1 MVSLR
6 SFCRFGYLI
15 CFRKRSQS
23 YSSKANRGFVC
34 FQDREIRCKLPQG
47 LTRDNTKSWSNSGTD
62 KLQAFATFDVF
73 SHWGMSLWFCGC
85 QRFAANHF
93 RLVAWVSWLLWY
105 RLGWIPVGCSASVW
119 QIDALAV
126 KTSIAAV
133 WWVAGN
139 IFAARKGCGASDLM
153 VRRKVLL
160 NTSWSTLLES
170 LGEKGFENS
179 SKLGFS

>member
-1 MVSLR
+1 MAT
-6 SFCRFGYLI
+6 FGYLI
-15 CFRKRSQS
+15 CFRKRRES

-34 FQDREIRCKLPQG
+34 LQEREIRCKLPQG
-47 LTRDNTKSWSNSGTD
+47 LTRDNTKSWLNSGTD
-62 KLQAFATFDVF
+62 KLQAFATFDVL
-73 SHWGMSLWFCGC
+73 SIRDMSLWFCGC

-105 RLGWIPVGCSASVW
+105 RLGWIPVGCNTSIW
-119 QIDALAV
+119 QIGALAV
-126 KTSIAAV
+126 KTGIATV
-133 WWVAGN
+133 CVAGN
-139 IFAARKGCGASDLM
+139 IFARKGCGASHLM

-160 NTSWSTLLES
+160 NTSWSALMES